1 MLKAGGFAEGGFNF
15 DAKVRRQNVDA
26 LDLVYAH
33 IAGIDTLAHGLLI
46 AAKMVEDD
54 KLGSFNLEKA
64 VDHNGHNEHNA
75 RTMNYVFFTAHPIGE
90 L

>member
-64 VDHNGHNEHNA
+64 VDHNGHNKHNA
-75 RTMNYVFFTAHPIGE
+75 KTMSYVLFTAYPIGK

>member
-33 IAGIDTLAHGLLI
+33 VAGIDTLAHGLLI
-46 AAKMVEDD
+46 AAKMIEDD
-54 KLGSFNLEKA
+54 KLGSFNLEKT
-64 VDHNGHNEHNA
+64 VDHNGHNV
-75 RTMNYVFFTAHPIGE
+75 RKMSYVFFTAHPIGE

>member
-64 VDHNGHNEHNA
+64 VDHNGHNV
-75 RTMNYVFFTAHPIGE
+75 RTMSYENFTAHPIGE